1 MMLVFNP
8 IHINSLI
15 QSPTPLTAF
24 KIFVF
29 IIIFEQLDYDVSWL
43 LLYTFLFLFG
53 DIFWGVEYVW
63 FCAFVFL
70 ASCTSR
76 LTVFI
81 KYGHLQPLFS
91 QILFLLP
98 TIRNSNYMC
107 IILLEVVHLIF

>member
-1 MMLVFNP
+1 MMCLGDFYTYFF
-8 IHINSLI
+8 LI
-15 QSPTPLTAF
+15 WGYF
-24 KIFVF
+24 
-29 IIIFEQLDYDVSWL
+29 
-43 LLYTFLFLFG
+43 FG
-53 DIFWGVEYVW
+53 GVEYVW
-63 FCAFVFL
+63 FFAFVFL

-107 IILLEVVHLIF
+107 IILVEIAHLNF